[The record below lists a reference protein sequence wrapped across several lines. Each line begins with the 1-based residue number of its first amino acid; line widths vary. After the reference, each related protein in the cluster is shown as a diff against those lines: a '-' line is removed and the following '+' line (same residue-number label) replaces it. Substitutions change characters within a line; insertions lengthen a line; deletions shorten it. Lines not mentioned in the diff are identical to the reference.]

1 MWSISVPRFSR
12 IIINKVRARDGEG
25 HGKNIAMKKVYS
37 NPEMEVVR
45 METMSMLAESPTLP
59 TNGTQS
65 LTEQDQFLAPEGKG
79 DDNELW

>member
-1 MWSISVPRFSR
+1 
-12 IIINKVRARDGEG
+12 
-25 HGKNIAMKKVYS
+25 MKKVYS